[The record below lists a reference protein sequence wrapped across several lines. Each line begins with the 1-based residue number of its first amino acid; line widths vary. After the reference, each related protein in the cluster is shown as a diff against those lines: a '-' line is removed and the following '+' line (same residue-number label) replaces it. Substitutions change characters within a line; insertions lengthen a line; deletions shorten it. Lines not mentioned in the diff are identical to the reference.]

1 MAEIEKLPQTG
12 SLLSELKEWCDH
24 EHGRRS
30 ELARIMGV
38 KPQAVSAWFTRKN
51 NPTSE
56 QTITIIEFLKD
67 PEKFRKPGRG
77 LK

>member
-1 MAEIEKLPQTG
+1 MLSKTD
-12 SLLSELKEWCDH
+12 SLLSELQQWCDA

-30 ELARIMGV
+30 ELARILGV
-38 KPQAVSAWFTRKN
+38 KAQTVSNWLTRKN
-51 NPTSE
+51 TPSSE
-56 QTITIIEFLKD
+56 ATLILIEFLEN